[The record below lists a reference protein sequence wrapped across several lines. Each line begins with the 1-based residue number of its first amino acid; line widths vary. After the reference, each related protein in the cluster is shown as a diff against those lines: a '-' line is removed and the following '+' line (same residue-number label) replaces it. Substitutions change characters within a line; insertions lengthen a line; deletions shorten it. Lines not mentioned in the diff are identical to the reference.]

1 MNESFPELGASA
13 QTAPTQVQPAIA
25 PPVKAVKAQA
35 SISQDAPPKASMPQA
50 APQKV
55 DPAQTAS
62 PWAEQAAVAKAARE
76 ASKSDGV
83 EKRMATMAIRDVSI
97 GYNC

>member
-13 QTAPTQVQPAIA
+13 QTAPTQVQPATA
-25 PPVKAVKAQA
+25 PPVKAVKAQV
-35 SISQDAPPKASMPQA
+35 IPPKASMPQA

-55 DPAQTAS
+55 DTAQTAS

-97 GYNC
+97 GSNF